1 MKQNN
6 QNIDLTKVDLTQLDS
21 ESMDRLID
29 AFKGTQYYKN
39 QNKIAKNFAAIIF
52 LIVGS
57 IFMVPVLFTVYALIF
72 G

>member
-1 MKQNN
+1 MKQK
-6 QNIDLTKVDLTQLDS
+6 QNIDLNKVDLTQLDS
-21 ESMDRLID
+21 ESMDRLIT
-29 AFKGTQYYKN
+29 AFKGTEYYKRH
-39 QNKIAKNFAAIIF
+39 NKIAKNFAAIIF